1 MNFFKSLTSRFP
13 RRHHSEPVVAQPTPP
28 SPPPAPEV
36 KVVVVDAIKNDRFD
50 RLLDSLVCGFQTAI
64 AEMGKFSKTA
74 AETQKTLQMS
84 VEGNLSGFELQM
96 NAITDT
102 QERHAKLIDEHTG
115 RIDRWGKKCKE
126 YSASLLK
133 QIDRNDKLMARL
145 AELEAKNTELEKKIT
160 ELASH
165 LVNDPS
171 PLEVPPQADITA
183 VAEKLR
189 KDAEPVAL
197 AVPQANAEEKRRDLS
212 LVDGQEVG
220 PSIVSDYRS
229 PRKFNSFRDRETAS
243 APVRFASFNP
253 VTADFKFLKTYE
265 EARNAVAAEMK
276 GKRKNYLM
284 ITRFEYLIGL
294 ADRYLD
300 HSVRNAN
307 RSNGQVA
314 ESIKRVLKKAIMERA
329 NGLVLG
335 RCVTNPIHVIEKFNE
350 LGFFPNGTEMKD

>member
-1 MNFFKSLTSRFP
+1 MNFLKSLTSRFP
-13 RRHHSEPVVAQPTPP
+13 RRHHSEPVVVQPTPP
-28 SPPPAPEV
+28 PLPPAPEV

-160 ELASH
+160 EPASH
-165 LVNDPS
+165 LVGGPS
-171 PLEVPPQADITA
+171 PLEVPPQADI
-183 VAEKLR
+183 
-189 KDAEPVAL
+189 
-197 AVPQANAEEKRRDLS
+197 
-212 LVDGQEVG
+212 EVG
-220 PSIVSDYRS
+220 PSLVSDYRP
-229 PRKFNSFRDRETAS
+229 PRKFNSFRDHETAS

-284 ITRFEYLIGL
+284 ITRFEYLIGI

-350 LGFFPNGTEMKD
+350 LGFFPNGTEMKN

>member
-13 RRHHSEPVVAQPTPP
+13 RRHHSEPVVVQPTPP
-28 SPPPAPEV
+28 PLPPAPEV

-165 LVNDPS
+165 LVGGPS
-171 PLEVPPQADITA
+171 PLEVPPQADI
-183 VAEKLR
+183 
-189 KDAEPVAL
+189 
-197 AVPQANAEEKRRDLS
+197 
-212 LVDGQEVG
+212 EVG
-220 PSIVSDYRS
+220 PSLVSDYRS

-284 ITRFEYLIGL
+284 ITRFEYLIGI

>member
-13 RRHHSEPVVAQPTPP
+13 RRHHSEPIVAQPTPP
-28 SPPPAPEV
+28 PLPPAPEV

-165 LVNDPS
+165 LVGGPS
-171 PLEVPPQADITA
+171 PLEVPPQADIE
-183 VAEKLR
+183 VGH
-189 KDAEPVAL
+189 
-197 AVPQANAEEKRRDLS
+197 S
-212 LVDGQEVG
+212 LV
-220 PSIVSDYRS
+220 PDYRS
-229 PRKFNSFRDRETAS
+229 PRKFNSFRDRETAA

-284 ITRFEYLIGL
+284 ITRFEYLIGI

>member
-13 RRHHSEPVVAQPTPP
+13 RRHHSEPVVVQPTPP
-28 SPPPAPEV
+28 PLPPAPEV

-64 AEMGKFSKTA
+64 AEMGKFTKTA

-165 LVNDPS
+165 LVGGPS
-171 PLEVPPQADITA
+171 PLEVPPQADI
-183 VAEKLR
+183 
-189 KDAEPVAL
+189 
-197 AVPQANAEEKRRDLS
+197 
-212 LVDGQEVG
+212 EVG
-220 PSIVSDYRS
+220 PSLVSDYRP

-284 ITRFEYLIGL
+284 ITRFEYLIGI

-350 LGFFPNGTEMKD
+350 LGFFPNGTELKD